1 MFQAVAN
8 SALSV
13 NKNIQDLSETT
24 KRLNIDGKVLL
35 QNQKCQDRKGEKLD
49 ISGSYKVFRTMQLI
63 SPKQVL
69 AHL

>member
-13 NKNIQDLSETT
+13 NKNTQDLSQTK
-24 KRLNIDGKVLL
+24 KRLKIDDKVLL

-49 ISGSYKVFRTMQLI
+49 ISGSYKVFRTM
-63 SPKQVL
+63 
-69 AHL
+69 